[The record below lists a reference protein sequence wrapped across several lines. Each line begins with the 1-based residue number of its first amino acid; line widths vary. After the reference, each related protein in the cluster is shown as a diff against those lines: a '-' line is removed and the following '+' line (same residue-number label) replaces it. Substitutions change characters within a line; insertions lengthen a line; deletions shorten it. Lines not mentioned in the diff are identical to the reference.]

1 MPTPRLTVVVPCFN
15 EQGAIRETIDTLRKI
30 LDGAGPYEFII
41 VNDGSNDDTGRIL
54 EEYAEYDPGL
64 TVIQNATNRGYGASL
79 KIGIRRSSA
88 EFIVIT
94 DADGTY
100 PDDRI
105 PELLERARE
114 VDMVVGARTYK
125 NVPYSFMRRIPKS
138 FLRWYVCWL
147 VGENVPDMNSGLR
160 VLRRSVAEKFLK
172 ILPDSF
178 SFTTTITLAMM
189 RNGHEVVF
197 VPISYAQRAGKSK
210 IRPIRD
216 TIRFTHL
223 IVPSGMYFAPLR
235 VLTPLIVLLLIAF
248 LFSLGRDIR
257 ESNLAD
263 ATVLLFTAVVN
274 TTMFALL
281 ADMIDKR
288 TGG

>member
-1 MPTPRLTVVVPCFN
+1 MPTPRFTVVVPCFN

-223 IVPSGMYFAPLR
+223 IVRSGMYFAPLR